1 MLPNILSHRPPLQNE
16 VKFFDLEKDRIDL
29 ISYRVLQHFSIGY
42 IFEVRLLSK
51 EHRQKSGNITSN
63 DD

>member
-29 ISYRVLQHFSIGY
+29 ISYRVYNTFQLATFS
-42 IFEVRLLSK
+42 
-51 EHRQKSGNITSN
+51 KSGSRAKSIFSGRK
-63 DD
+63 